1 MRLRDRLARLSS
13 PAATTP
19 AAGAEPIDD
28 RAARIAQLRDLIGQ
42 VAAREARV
50 RARVERPAGDDVV
63 LDWDDA
69 DAYLAARASH
79 PTASPP
85 SLPLGT
91 LQEGPHGPL
100 RVLERW
106 LEPQHCHGR
115 APLRDALRVLPE
127 HLAALAHDRALGAVR
142 PRDLLILDTETTGLS
157 GGTGTV
163 PFLIGL
169 AWFEDGECDG
179 TGHADGADCGDGGEP
194 VLRVEQLFLENL
206 GGEAP
211 LLHRLA
217 ERIARA
223 GLLVTYNGKAFDWP
237 LLRTRFVLSRLPLP
251 ALPPHLDL
259 LHCSRRL
266 WSGRLPSVRLT
277 EVERSVLGKFR
288 QDDVDGSEIPAM
300 YLRYLRGGDPRLLEP
315 VLQHNEHDVVALAA
329 LLGRVARIYGDG
341 EVSHAHD
348 LHACAL
354 LALRAR
360 DAERAMRFAQR
371 AIDEAEDPALRTRAL
386 LLCGRLHTRVG
397 ERAAA
402 IARYQ
407 ELLEHT
413 ATARCAQSA
422 EHTAAAHLALS
433 RLHER
438 LRDLPRAYAHARAS
452 EPAEG
457 PVAHARRLG
466 RLRRRFL
473 DAAR

>member
-1 MRLRDRLARLSS
+1 
-13 PAATTP
+13 
-19 AAGAEPIDD
+19 
-28 RAARIAQLRDLIGQ
+28 
-42 VAAREARV
+42 
-50 RARVERPAGDDVV
+50 
-63 LDWDDA
+63 
-69 DAYLAARASH
+69 
-79 PTASPP
+79 
-85 SLPLGT
+85 
-91 LQEGPHGPL
+91 
-100 RVLERW
+100 VLERW

-115 APLRDALRVLPE
+115 TPLRDALRVLPE

-169 AWFEDGECDG
+169 AWFEGGE
-179 TGHADGADCGDGGEP
+179 GAGGRSSDVTECSDAGEP

-206 GGEAP
+206 GREAP

-217 ERIARA
+217 ERIANA
-223 GLLVTYNGKAFDWP
+223 GMLVTYNGKSFDWP
-237 LLRTRFVLSRLPLP
+237 LLRTRFVLARMPVP
-251 ALPPHLDL
+251 KLPPHLDL

-266 WSGRLPSVRLT
+266 WSGRLPNVRLT

-288 QDDVDGSEIPAM
+288 QDDVDGSEIPGL
-300 YLRYLRGGDPRLLEP
+300 YLRYLRGGDPRLIEP

-329 LLGRVARIYGDG
+329 LLGRVARLYGDG
-341 EVSHAHD
+341 EASDARD

-371 AIDEAEDPALRTRAL
+371 AVDESDHADLRARAL
-386 LLCGRLHTRVG
+386 LLCGRLHARAG
-397 ERAAA
+397 ERPEA

-407 ELLEHT
+407 QLLAHSE
-413 ATARCAQSA
+413 TARCAGRA

-457 PVAHARRLG
+457 PLAHARRLG
-466 RLRRRFL
+466 RLRRRFI